1 MSHYVCFT
9 GGRDLDTPEAE
20 AAMNDIVWFMA
31 HFYGASLRI
40 MHGGAT
46 GIDTLADQAAVRHD
60 VTRKAYPADWSTGRR
75 AGPERNKKMA
85 GLLVSWAQQGH
96 SVEVIAFPGGRGT
109 KHMADLS
116 EKLGL
121 NVTHIPLEPA
131 PEPVYEQPTL
141 GTDLG

>member
-9 GGRDLDTPEAE
+9 GGRDLDNEDTE
-20 AAMNDIVWFMA
+20 AAMDDIVRFMSM
-31 HFYGASLRI
+31 FYGVGLRI

-46 GIDTLADQAAVRHD
+46 GIDAVADRAAVRYD
-60 VTRKAYPADWSTGRR
+60 VTRKAYPADWGRGRR

-85 GLLVSWAQQGH
+85 GLLVAWAQQGH

-121 NVTHIPLEPA
+121 NVTYIDVVAP

-141 GTDLG
+141 GAAVE